1 MNNRIKS
8 SISVKMTCTLSLI
21 ILSIFLCIAGCM
33 QIPSPKDDTSDITT
47 QSIVH
52 PEKTSQPA
60 FTSAPLP
67 TAATNPVPDQSFPP
81 NMPPQIREQLIRQG
95 KLPSSAKETKPNNL
109 PPTSTPIPTPT
120 SYVTRLSDSI
130 SEDTFIPSRS
140 SIYFTNPSSNER
152 PVDLHPV
159 YSASGIPLN
168 TTIKELEVHAEKGP
182 FSVRFTVH
190 PKGTPL
196 VSWARIAVIDPFQNI
211 LYEDGFNRQ
220 FSSES
225 VKEFEVYY
233 NGSFLIQIAGEAAT
247 LDISINTPDGSGNTP
262 ESETKNAQN
271 YPPNMPPQL
280 REKLMREGRL

>member
-1 MNNRIKS
+1 LFIRKKRHNQHLPRPPFRPLPQTRYL
-8 SISVKMTCTLSLI
+8 ISLSLQICLLKYGAINTAGKTPI
-21 ILSIFLCIAGCM
+21 I
-33 QIPSPKDDTSDITT
+33 
-47 QSIVH
+47 
-52 PEKTSQPA
+52 
-60 FTSAPLP
+60 
-67 TAATNPVPDQSFPP
+67 
-81 NMPPQIREQLIRQG
+81 
-95 KLPSSAKETKPNNL
+95 AKETKPNNL

-120 SYVTRLSDSI
+120 SYVRRLSDSI
-130 SEDTFIPSRS
+130 SEDPFIPSRS
-140 SIYFTNPSSNER
+140 SIYFSNPSSNGR
-152 PVDLHPV
+152 PIDLHPV
-159 YSASGIPLN
+159 YSALGIPLN

-196 VSWARIAVIDPFQNI
+196 VSWTRIKVIDPFQNI
-211 LYEDGFNRQ
+211 LHEDGFNRQ

-225 VKEFEVYY
+225 VKEFKVYY
-233 NGSFLIQIAGEAAT
+233 NGSFFIQITGEAAT